1 MTSTATAPAATAST
15 TSGIHPLLADRWST
29 RAFDAAAQLE
39 PAVVERLLEA
49 ARWSPSAANTQPW
62 RLAVAPR
69 GTDEHAALLAALA
82 PGNARWAHAASA
94 LLVVAATTTA
104 EDGQVLPWAVF
115 DAGQAL
121 GHLTVQAAAEG
132 VAVHTMGGFDAGA
145 VRDLY
150 ALPEG
155 TDPVVVVALGRLG
168 AVEELPEDLRA
179 RETAPRTRR
188 PLGDLLLAPAEDA
201 EDESAA

>member
-1 MTSTATAPAATAST
+1 MTPTALATAVPA
-15 TSGIHPLLADRWST
+15 GIHPLLADRWST
-29 RAFDAAAQLE
+29 RAFDAAAALE

-69 GTDEHAALLAALA
+69 GTGEHAALLAALA
-82 PGNARWAHAASA
+82 PGNARWADAASA
-94 LLVVAATTTA
+94 LLVVAATTA
-104 EDGQVLPWAVF
+104 EDGRALPWAVF

-132 VAVHTMGGFDAGA
+132 VAVHTMGGFDADA
-145 VRDLY
+145 VRAVY

-155 TDPVVVVALGRLG
+155 TDPVVVVALGRSG
-168 AVEELPEDLRA
+168 AAEELPEDLRA

-201 EDESAA
+201 RDAEDESAA